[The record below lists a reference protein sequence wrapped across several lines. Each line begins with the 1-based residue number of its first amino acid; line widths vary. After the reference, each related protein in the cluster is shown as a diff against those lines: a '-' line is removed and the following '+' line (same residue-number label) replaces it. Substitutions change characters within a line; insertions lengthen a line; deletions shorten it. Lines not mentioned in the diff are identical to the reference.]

1 MEIEILTVA
10 TLILFHSVV
19 GKGLIKN
26 IFMSCCFAS
35 QLLYKLENVLENP
48 VFVYLALFVFA

>member
-1 MEIEILTVA
+1 MEIEILTVG

-26 IFMSCCFAS
+26 IFMSCCFSS
-35 QLLYKLENVLENP
+35 QLLYKLDNVLEKP